1 MLQREQ
7 IPLLRQSELSFWQWS
22 ATPRCRRRVKQ
33 NLTKFWME
41 DFPNISIFLPFPTS
55 RQLLKKFIGMHLL
68 WYPLLCLNC
77 VSRWNPVFPIGR
89 HLFLSNKV
97 QWVTSWHPYLFKASR
112 TNPPAMISTTTI
124 IFPPNLLRFPT
135 NGDFRL
141 LLLNHFENFLV
152 SQILLPRAML
162 NDERVY
168 PEPQEF
174 RPERFLKN
182 GVLDN
187 SVRDPMDIAFGFG
200 RRCAF
205 FSLSCLIL

>member
-1 MLQREQ
+1 
-7 IPLLRQSELSFWQWS
+7 
-22 ATPRCRRRVKQ
+22 
-33 NLTKFWME
+33 
-41 DFPNISIFLPFPTS
+41 
-55 RQLLKKFIGMHLL
+55 
-68 WYPLLCLNC
+68 
-77 VSRWNPVFPIGR
+77 
-89 HLFLSNKV
+89 
-97 QWVTSWHPYLFKASR
+97 
-112 TNPPAMISTTTI
+112 MISTTTI

-152 SQILLPRAML
+152 SQTLLPRAML

-187 SVRDPMDIAFGFG
+187 SVRDPMDISFGFG

-205 FSLSCLIL
+205 FSLSCLIVKCPSRHRSNRVCPGKHIAHSTVTLAAASVLFTFDLLRKADENGREIKPKREYTTSGKR